1 MSVFKGI
8 HVHSQTPGFTSQ
20 TAVTFYSFL
29 CPWLTVLTQ
38 GKLQVLALY
47 GPNVRGVVT
56 SDQQKELP
64 ETQFKP
70 TKLSQKVP
78 HITQIKL
85 TFKPGV
91 FVHPVPD
98 DGSQQEHRASHHQ
111 PIHGSE
117 QQAVPVQLHQ
127 ENCHSEVPHPVTL
140 RYLNSD
146 IQIFKA
152 ICK

>member
-64 ETQFKP
+64 
-70 TKLSQKVP
+70 
-78 HITQIKL
+78 
-85 TFKPGV
+85 
-91 FVHPVPD
+91 
-98 DGSQQEHRASHHQ
+98 
-111 PIHGSE
+111 
-117 QQAVPVQLHQ
+117 
-127 ENCHSEVPHPVTL
+127 
-140 RYLNSD
+140 
-146 IQIFKA
+146 
-152 ICK
+152 